1 MKLGQRTLTRLV
13 TAVLVLLIFGSG
25 PAFALD
31 PHRAVTQYVQST
43 WDSRQGLPRNY
54 VTDIVQTSDGYLWL
68 GTQAGLVRFDG
79 VRFTVYDDSN
89 TPALRTHGIRVLRA
103 DPKGALWIG
112 TDGGGVVRV
121 VDGQFTRFGEAE
133 GVPHLVIHALT
144 IDRTGRLWIGTA
156 RGGLAVFDGAR
167 FTPIKDSALGSF
179 TIRSIEEASD
189 GTLWLGTGGGGVKLY
204 AGGRVTQWSG
214 NRLLPSQVVWP
225 LQHARDGSVWI
236 GTYAGLVRWTN
247 RPAESAERGERAER
261 VETYTTG
268 RGLPSNIIS
277 SLMEDRDGNLWVG
290 TSGGLVR
297 MAAGRTDVLTE
308 RDGLA
313 SDWVLALHEDREG
326 TLWVGTQGGGLDSL
340 ADGTFTS
347 YTMRE
352 GLSANT
358 TYAIHEDRAG
368 DVWIGTES
376 GGLNRFSH
384 GTFTHYGASAGLG
397 NNVWTITS
405 DRRGTLWV
413 GTDDGLSRREGE
425 RFVTLRERDGLS
437 SDRVWALH
445 EGRDGTLWIGTFGGL
460 DALRDGRLTSIG
472 RGRGPLGSGVRAI
485 VEDDGG
491 LWIGT
496 NAGGLVRR
504 THDGQMRTFTTAD
517 GLPGDRLLSIIAGR
531 DGAIWVAC
539 RGGLARIT
547 GDRVRPL
554 ITPFTRHHGL
564 PDDTIL
570 HMAVDAL
577 GYFWM
582 TSTRGLFRVALAE
595 LDAIARG
602 ERKTMHAELFGIDDG
617 LRSEQ
622 GTGLSQRG
630 AIQTRDG
637 RLWFA
642 TLKGVATV
650 DPARVRQPSPP
661 AVAIERVTLNEHET
675 LFDNLPK
682 VSSPTVP
689 AGPRNLSIHYTSLGL
704 RDATRTTFKVKLE
717 GFDTDWVAV
726 GSRRV
731 AYYTNLPPGQYQ
743 FSVAAIVD
751 RAEGAPRVATL
762 DLVVAPFFYET
773 IPFRLFVTLCL
784 AGGALLLLRLRA
796 AKLQREAHRLEAVL
810 DERTR
815 ELRDE
820 IAVRRQAETALQLA
834 KASAEEASRA
844 KSEFLANMSHEI
856 RTPMNGV
863 LGMAEL
869 ALDTSLTAEQHE
881 YLTTLRG
888 SANALLT
895 VINDVLDFS
904 KIEAGKLALDPVE
917 FNPREVVE
925 DTARSVAILADER
938 KLELLVDIDDDMPEA
953 VIGDAGRMR
962 QVLLNLVSNAIKF
975 TVHGEVVVTA
985 RVERAD
991 STQVVLY
998 ISVIDSGIGI
1008 PADKQRV
1015 IFEPF
1020 RQADGSTTR
1029 QYGGTGLG
1037 LAICSQLV
1045 TMMGGRLWVESTVGV
1060 GSTFQFTVTLTPVP
1074 APLAMA
1080 ESVSAESGESA
1091 GAAGSVGS
1099 EGAAARAARVDL
1111 GLPSGVPVL
1120 IVDDN
1125 ATNRRL
1131 LEHILLKWRLRPVSV
1146 ESGARALD
1154 AIAARDGRDPFGVI
1168 LLDLNMPGM
1177 DGLQVVERLRRDPR
1191 YRALPVLLLTSSHR
1205 HEEDSRLAAL
1215 GIAAHLTKPIR
1226 QGDLHRALA
1235 SALASVSTSIG
1246 GNSTTIGSNA
1256 ASIGS
1261 SDAAIGSNSGGD
1273 RASTAAPASVSGAEV
1288 PHAGRRL
1295 RILLAEDDPVNQRV
1309 AVAMLRKLG
1318 HQAIVVDDGQQA
1330 LDRLGDETFDVVLM
1344 DVQMPRL
1351 DGYAA
1356 TRAIRARAAATG
1368 APRLPI
1374 VAMTAHAIKGDRERC
1389 LDADMDDYLSKPIRL
1404 AELAATLDRVLTA

>member
-1 MKLGQRTLTRLV
+1 MCPIGTVLG
-13 TAVLVLLIFGSG
+13 LLLLSSG
-25 PAFALD
+25 LAFALD
-31 PHRAVTQYVQST
+31 PYRAVTQYVQGT
-43 WDSRQGLPRNY
+43 WDSRHGLPRNY
-54 VTDIVQTSDGYLWL
+54 VTSVVQTPDGYLWL

-89 TPALRTHGIRVLRA
+89 TPALRTHSIRVLTA

-121 VDGQFTRFGEAE
+121 ADGRFTRFGEAE
-133 GVPHLVIHALT
+133 GVPHPVIHALT
-144 IDRTGRLWIGTA
+144 VDRAGRLWIGTG
-156 RGGLAVFDGAR
+156 RGGLAVFDGVR
-167 FTPIKDSALGSF
+167 FTPIRDPALGSF
-179 TIRSIEEASD
+179 TIRSIEEARD
-189 GTLWLGTGGGGVKLY
+189 GTLWLGTGGGGVKQY
-204 AGGRVTQWSG
+204 AAGRVTQWSG
-214 NRLLPSQVVWP
+214 NALLPSQVVWP

-247 RPAESAERGERAER
+247 GASGTNGGVGR

-297 MAAGRTDVLTE
+297 MTAGRTDVLTE

-326 TLWVGTQGGGLDSL
+326 TVWIGTQGGGLDSL

-347 YTMRE
+347 YTTRE

-358 TYAIHEDRAG
+358 TYPLHEDRQG

-384 GTFTHYGASAGLG
+384 GTFTHFGASEGLG
-397 NNVWTITS
+397 NNVWTITT
-405 DRRGTLWV
+405 DRHGTLWV
-413 GTDDGLSRREGE
+413 GTDDGLSRRVGDS
-425 RFVTLRERDGLS
+425 FVTLRERDGLS

-460 DALRDGRLTSIG
+460 DAMRDGRLTPINA
-472 RGRGPLGSGVRAI
+472 RGQGALGSGVRAI

-504 THDGQMRTFTTAD
+504 THDGQLRTFTTAD
-517 GLPGDRLLSIIAGR
+517 GLPGDRLLSLVAGR
-531 DGAIWVAC
+531 DGELWVAG
-539 RGGLARIT
+539 RGGLARVA
-547 GDRVRPL
+547 GDHL
-554 ITPFTRHHGL
+554 TLTPFTRRHGL

-570 HMAVDAL
+570 HMALDGRGHL
-577 GYFWM
+577 WM
-582 TSTRGLFRVALAE
+582 TSTRGLFRVPLAE

-602 ERKTMHAELFGIDDG
+602 ERKTMQAEQFGIDDG

-650 DPARVRQPSPP
+650 DPARVRRPSAPP
-661 AVAIERVTLNEHET
+661 VTIERVTLNERDT
-675 LFDNLPK
+675 LFANLP
-682 VSSPTVP
+682 SASMPIVP

-704 RDATRTTFKVKLE
+704 RDAARTTFKVKLE
-717 GFDTDWVAV
+717 GFDQDWVTV

-743 FSVAAIVD
+743 FSVAAMVD
-751 RAEGAPRVATL
+751 RAEGTPRIATL
-762 DLVVAPFFYET
+762 NFEVAPFFYET
-773 IPFRLFVTLCL
+773 IPFRLFVTLLL
-784 AGGALLLLRLRA
+784 AGAALLMLRLRA
-796 AKLQREAHRLEAVL
+796 TKLQREARRLEAVL
-810 DERTR
+810 DARTR

-820 IAVRRQAETALQLA
+820 IAVRRQAEVALQLA
-834 KASAEEASRA
+834 KASAEDASRA

-869 ALDTSLTAEQHE
+869 ALDTSLTAEQRE

-904 KIEAGKLALDPVE
+904 KIEAGKLTLDPVE
-917 FNPREVVE
+917 FNPREVIEEAV
-925 DTARSVAILADER
+925 RSVAILADER
-938 KLELLVDIDDDMPEA
+938 KLELLVDVADDMPEA

-975 TVHGEVVVTA
+975 TVQGEVVVTA
-985 RVERAD
+985 TLAGEPSDAK
-991 STQVVLY
+991 QVVLY
-998 ISVIDSGIGI
+998 ISVADSGIGI
-1008 PADKQRV
+1008 PEDKQRV

-1029 QYGGTGLG
+1029 RYGGTGLG

-1045 TMMGGRLWVESTVGV
+1045 AMMGGRLWLDSTVGV
-1060 GSTFQFTVTLTPVP
+1060 GSTFHFTVTLTPVA
-1074 APLAMA
+1074 APLA
-1080 ESVSAESGESA
+1080 ESESE
-1091 GAAGSVGS
+1091 
-1099 EGAAARAARVDL
+1099 AAARAARGDL
-1111 GLPSGVPVL
+1111 ELTPGVPVL

-1131 LEHILLKWRLRPVSV
+1131 LEHILRKWRLTPVSV
-1146 ESGARALD
+1146 ESGPQALD
-1154 AIAARDGRDPFGVI
+1154 TIAARDGRDPFRVV

-1191 YRALPVLLLTSSHR
+1191 YRALPVLLLTSSQR
-1205 HEEDSRLAAL
+1205 HEEDGRLARL
-1215 GIAAHLTKPIR
+1215 GIAAHLAKPIR
-1226 QGDLHRALA
+1226 QGDLHQALVCALSSAAMPVSKAA
-1235 SALASVSTSIG
+1235 SAPLVAVAATNG
-1246 GNSTTIGSNA
+1246 G
-1256 ASIGS
+1256 
-1261 SDAAIGSNSGGD
+1261 
-1273 RASTAAPASVSGAEV
+1273 AAPDASRA
-1288 PHAGRRL
+1288 PRRL

-1318 HQAIVVDDGQQA
+1318 HHTIVVDDGQQA
-1330 LDRLGDETFDVVLM
+1330 LDRLEAETFDVVLM

-1356 TRAIRARAAATG
+1356 TQAIRARAAATG

-1404 AELAATLDRVLTA
+1404 AELEATLDRVFTS

>member
-1 MKLGQRTLTRLV
+1 MR
-13 TAVLVLLIFGSG
+13 
-25 PAFALD
+25 
-31 PHRAVTQYVQST
+31 
-43 WDSRQGLPRNY
+43 
-54 VTDIVQTSDGYLWL
+54 
-68 GTQAGLVRFDG
+68 
-79 VRFTVYDDSN
+79 
-89 TPALRTHGIRVLRA
+89 
-103 DPKGALWIG
+103 
-112 TDGGGVVRV
+112 
-121 VDGQFTRFGEAE
+121 E
-133 GVPHLVIHALT
+133 
-144 IDRTGRLWIGTA
+144 
-156 RGGLAVFDGAR
+156 
-167 FTPIKDSALGSF
+167 
-179 TIRSIEEASD
+179 
-189 GTLWLGTGGGGVKLY
+189 
-204 AGGRVTQWSG
+204 
-214 NRLLPSQVVWP
+214 
-225 LQHARDGSVWI
+225 
-236 GTYAGLVRWTN
+236 
-247 RPAESAERGERAER
+247 
-261 VETYTTG
+261 
-268 RGLPSNIIS
+268 GLPSNIIS

-297 MAAGRTDVLTE
+297 MHSGRTDVLTE

-326 TLWVGTQGGGLDSL
+326 TVWVGTQGGGLDSL

-347 YTMRE
+347 YTTRE

-358 TYAIHEDRAG
+358 TYPLHEDSHG

-397 NNVWTITS
+397 NNVWTVTT
-405 DRRGTLWV
+405 DRHGTLWV
-413 GTDDGLSRREGE
+413 GTDDGLSRLASDRPGE

-445 EGRDGTLWIGTFGGL
+445 EGRDGTLWVGTFGGL
-460 DALRDGRLTSIG
+460 DALRDGRLTPIAT
-472 RGRGPLGSGVRAI
+472 RGHGALGSGVRAI

-504 THDGQMRTFTTAD
+504 THDGQMRTFTIAD
-517 GLPGDRLLSIIAGR
+517 GLPGDRLLSITAGH
-531 DGAIWVAC
+531 DGAMWIAC
-539 RGGLARIT
+539 RGGLARVA
-547 GDRVRPL
+547 GDR
-554 ITPFTRHHGL
+554 ITPFTRRQGL

-570 HMAVDAL
+570 HTAFDGN
-577 GYFWM
+577 GYLWM
-582 TSTRGLFRVALAE
+582 TTTRGLFRVPVAE
-595 LDAIARG
+595 LDAIVRR
-602 ERKTMHAELFGIDDG
+602 ERQTMHAEMFGIDDG
-617 LRSEQ
+617 VRSEQ

-650 DPARVRQPSPP
+650 DPTRVRQPLAPP
-661 AVAIERVTLNEHET
+661 VTIERITLNEHDI

-682 VSSPTVP
+682 ISTPTVP

-704 RDATRTTFKVKLE
+704 REAAHTTFKVKL
-717 GFDTDWVAV
+717 GNFDQDWVAV

-751 RAEGAPRVATL
+751 RAEGTPHVATL
-762 DLVVAPFFYET
+762 AFEVAPFFYET
-773 IPFRLFVTLCL
+773 IPFRLLVTFLL
-784 AGGALLLLRLRA
+784 AGSALLLLRLRA
-796 AKLQREAHRLEAVL
+796 AKLQREAHRLETVL
-810 DERTR
+810 DARTR

-820 IAVRRQAETALQLA
+820 ITVRRQAEAALHLA
-834 KASAEEASRA
+834 KVHAEDASRA

-856 RTPMNGV
+856 RTPMNGI
-863 LGMAEL
+863 LGMSEL
-869 ALDTSLTAEQHE
+869 ALDTSLTAEQRD

-904 KIEAGKLALDPVE
+904 KIEAGKLTLDPVE

-925 DTARSVAILADER
+925 ETVRSVATLADER
-938 KLELLVDIDDDMPEA
+938 KLELLVDISDDMPDA

-975 TVHGEVVVTA
+975 TVQGEVVVTA
-985 RVERAD
+985 RLEAFNPQ
-991 STQVVLY
+991 QVVLY
-998 ISVIDSGIGI
+998 MSVADSGIGI
-1008 PADKQRV
+1008 PEDKQRM

-1029 QYGGTGLG
+1029 RYGGTGLG

-1045 TMMGGRLWVESTVGV
+1045 TMMGGRLWVDSTFGV
-1060 GSTFQFTVTLTPVP
+1060 GSTFHFTVALTPVA
-1074 APLAMA
+1074 APMT
-1080 ESVSAESGESA
+1080 E
-1091 GAAGSVGS
+1091 
-1099 EGAAARAARVDL
+1099 AAARTAHDDL
-1111 GLPSGVPVL
+1111 DLPPGVPVL
-1120 IVDDN
+1120 VVDDN

-1131 LEHILLKWRLRPVSV
+1131 LEHILRKWRLTPVCV
-1146 ESGARALD
+1146 ESGPRALSE
-1154 AIAARDGRDPFGVI
+1154 IAARNGHDRHEGHDGHDPFRVV

-1177 DGLQVVERLRRDPR
+1177 DGLQVVEQLRRDPR
-1191 YRALPVLLLTSSHR
+1191 HHELPVLLLTSSQR
-1205 HEEDSRLAAL
+1205 HEEDVRMARL
-1215 GIAAHLTKPIR
+1215 GIAAHLAKPIR
-1226 QGDLHRALA
+1226 QSDLHQALVHALA
-1235 SALASVSTSIG
+1235 SASAARAAP
-1246 GNSTTIGSNA
+1246 NA
-1256 ASIGS
+1256 AY
-1261 SDAAIGSNSGGD
+1261 A
-1273 RASTAAPASVSGAEV
+1273 
-1288 PHAGRRL
+1288 PHAATINGAAANATRARRPL

-1309 AVAMLRKLG
+1309 AVAMLKKLG
-1318 HQAIVVDDGQQA
+1318 HDTIVVDDGQQA
-1330 LDRLGDETFDVVLM
+1330 LDRLEAETFDVVLM

-1356 TRAIRARAAATG
+1356 TRAIRARAATTG

-1404 AELAATLDRVLTA
+1404 AELAATLDRVSSS

>member
-1 MKLGQRTLTRLV
+1 MTPGQRTLARV
-13 TAVLVLLIFGSG
+13 SLVLSLLLPSSQS
-25 PAFALD
+25 AFALD
-31 PHRAVTQYVQST
+31 PYRAVTQYVQNT

-54 VTDIVQTSDGYLWL
+54 VTSVVQTSDGYLWL

-89 TPALRTHGIRVLRA
+89 TPALRTHSIRALTA

-121 VDGQFTRFGEAE
+121 ADGQFTRFGEAE
-133 GVPHLVIHALT
+133 GVPHQVIHALT
-144 IDRTGRLWIGTA
+144 IDRAGRLWIGTG
-156 RGGLAVFDGAR
+156 RGGLAVFDGGK
-167 FTPIKDSALGSF
+167 FTPIKDPALGSF
-179 TIRSIEEASD
+179 TIRSIEEARD

-204 AGGRVTQWSG
+204 ASGHVTQWSG
-214 NRLLPSQVVWP
+214 NALLPSQVVWP

-236 GTYAGLVRWTN
+236 GTYAGLVRWTAGGDGEQGEPGQ
-247 RPAESAERGERAER
+247 PAGGR

-297 MAAGRTDVLTE
+297 MKSGRTDVLTE

-326 TLWVGTQGGGLDSL
+326 TVWVGTQGGGLDSL

-347 YTMRE
+347 YTTRE

-358 TYAIHEDRAG
+358 TYPLHEDAQG

-376 GGLNRFSH
+376 GGLNRYSH
-384 GTFTHYGASAGLG
+384 GTFTHFGAAEGVG
-397 NNVWTITS
+397 NNVWTIAT
-405 DRRGTLWV
+405 DRSGTLWV
-413 GTDDGLSRREGE
+413 GTDDGLSRRAGD

-460 DALRDGRLTSIG
+460 DAMRDGKLAPAAP
-472 RGRGPLGSGVRAI
+472 RGGALGTGVRAI
-485 VEDDGG
+485 VEDDGGG

-496 NAGGLVRR
+496 NAGGLVHR
-504 THDGQMRTFTTAD
+504 TLDGQLRTFTTAD
-517 GLPGDRLLSIIAGR
+517 GLPGDRLLSITAGR
-531 DGAIWVAC
+531 DGEIWVAC
-539 RGGLARIT
+539 RGGLAR
-547 GDRVRPL
+547 VANNS
-554 ITPFTRHHGL
+554 ITPFTRRHGL

-570 HMAVDAL
+570 HTVPDGR
-577 GYFWM
+577 GYLWM
-582 TSTRGLFRVALAE
+582 TSTRGLFRVPLAE

-602 ERKTMHAELFGIDDG
+602 GHQPMHAEMFGIDDG

-650 DPARVRQPSPP
+650 DPARVRQPSVPP
-661 AVAIERVTLNEHET
+661 VTIERITLNEHET
-675 LFDNLPK
+675 LFANLPK
-682 VSSPTVP
+682 VSTTTVP

-717 GFDTDWVAV
+717 GFDQDWVTV

-731 AYYTNLPPGQYQ
+731 AYYTNLPPAQYQ
-743 FSVAAIVD
+743 FSVAAMVD
-751 RAEGAPRVATL
+751 RAEGEPHVATVNF
-762 DLVVAPFFYET
+762 VVAPFFYET
-773 IPFRLFVTLCL
+773 VPFRLLVTLFL
-784 AGGALLLLRLRA
+784 AGGALLMLRLRA
-796 AKLQREAHRLEAVL
+796 TKHQREARRLEVVL
-810 DERTR
+810 DARTR
-815 ELRDE
+815 ELREE
-820 IAVRRQAETALQLA
+820 ITVRTQAEAALQLA
-834 KASAEEASRA
+834 KASAEDASRA

-869 ALDTSLTAEQHE
+869 ALDTSLTAEQRE

-904 KIEAGKLALDPVE
+904 KIEAGKLTLDPVE

-925 DTARSVAILADER
+925 ETVRSVAILADEH
-938 KLELLVDIDDDMPEA
+938 KLELLVDISDDMPDA

-975 TVHGEVVVTA
+975 TVQGEVVVTA
-985 RVERAD
+985 KLAD
-991 STQVVLY
+991 SQPSDSTASASTPSTPNQIVLY
-998 ISVIDSGIGI
+998 MSVADSGIGI
-1008 PADKQRV
+1008 AEDKQRV

-1029 QYGGTGLG
+1029 RYGGTGLG

-1045 TMMGGRLWVESTVGV
+1045 AMMGGRLWVESSVGV
-1060 GSTFQFTVTLTPVP
+1060 GSTFHFTVTFASVAAP
-1074 APLAMA
+1074 AA
-1080 ESVSAESGESA
+1080 ES
-1091 GAAGSVGS
+1091 
-1099 EGAAARAARVDL
+1099 AARARRDEPEL
-1111 GLPSGVPVL
+1111 LTPGVPVL

-1131 LEHILLKWRLRPVSV
+1131 LEHILRKWRLTPVSV
-1146 ESGARALD
+1146 ESGPQALE
-1154 AIAARDGRDPFGVI
+1154 AIAERNGRDPFRVV

-1177 DGLQVVERLRRDPR
+1177 DGVQVVEALRRDPR
-1191 YRALPVLLLTSSHR
+1191 YRALPVLLLTSSQR
-1205 HEEDSRLAAL
+1205 HEEDSRLASLA
-1215 GIAAHLTKPIR
+1215 ISAHLAKPIR
-1226 QGDLHRALA
+1226 QADLHQALACALA
-1235 SALASVSTSIG
+1235 SAPILRASGVSHSSVTAR
-1246 GNSTTIGSNA
+1246 NSA
-1256 ASIGS
+1256 ATNGAAP
-1261 SDAAIGSNSGGD
+1261 SDAG
-1273 RASTAAPASVSGAEV
+1273 V
-1288 PHAGRRL
+1288 RRPL

-1318 HQAIVVDDGQQA
+1318 HEAIVVDDGQEA
-1330 LDRLGDETFDVVLM
+1330 LDRLEADTFDVVLM

-1356 TRAIRARAAATG
+1356 TQAIRARAAATG

-1404 AELAATLDRVLTA
+1404 AELAATLDRVFTN

>member
-1 MKLGQRTLTRLV
+1 MELGQRTLARVSL
-13 TAVLVLLIFGSG
+13 VLVLLLAGSG

-31 PHRAVTQYVQST
+31 PYRAVTQYVQST

-54 VTDIVQTSDGYLWL
+54 VTGVVQTPDGYLWL

-89 TPALRTHGIRVLRA
+89 TPALRTHSIRVLRA
-103 DPKGALWIG
+103 DPKGVLWIG

-121 VDGQFTRFGEAE
+121 ADGQFTRFGEAE
-133 GVPHLVIHALT
+133 GVPHLVVHALT
-144 IDRTGRLWIGTA
+144 VDRGGRLWIGTG
-156 RGGLAVFDGAR
+156 RGGLAVFDGAK
-167 FTPIKDSALGSF
+167 FTPIADPALGSF
-179 TIRSIEEASD
+179 TIRSIEEARD

-204 AGGRVTQWSG
+204 AAGRVTQWSG
-214 NRLLPSQVVWP
+214 NALLPSQVVWP

-247 RPAESAERGERAER
+247 ANAGR
-261 VETYTTG
+261 VDTHTMLG
-268 RGLPSNIIS
+268 GLPSNIIS

-297 MAAGRTDVLTE
+297 MTSAPGRAGRIDVLSE

-326 TLWVGTQGGGLDSL
+326 TVWIGTQGGGLDSL
-340 ADGTFTS
+340 ADGTFTT
-347 YTMRE
+347 YTTRE

-358 TYAIHEDRAG
+358 TYPLHEDRHG

-376 GGLNRFSH
+376 GGLNRFSR
-384 GTFTHYGASAGLG
+384 GTFTHFGASAGLG
-397 NNVWTITS
+397 NNVWTVTT
-405 DRRGTLWV
+405 DKHDTLWV
-413 GTDDGLSRREGE
+413 GTDDGLSRRVGD

-460 DALRDGRLTSIG
+460 DALRDGRFTPIG
-472 RGRGPLGSGVRAI
+472 ERGRGALGSGVRAI

-517 GLPGDRLLSIIAGR
+517 GLPGDRLLSIVAGR
-531 DGAIWVAC
+531 AGELWVAC
-539 RGGLARIT
+539 RGGLARVA
-547 GDRVRPL
+547 GER
-554 ITPFTRHHGL
+554 ITPITRHHGL
-564 PDDTIL
+564 PDDTIF
-570 HMAVDAL
+570 HMMPDGR
-577 GYFWM
+577 GYLWM
-582 TSTRGLFRVALAE
+582 TTTRGLFRIPFAE
-595 LDAIARG
+595 LDAITRG
-602 ERKTMHAELFGIDDG
+602 ERQTLHAEMFGIDDG
-617 LRSEQ
+617 VRSEQ

-642 TLKGVATV
+642 TIKGVATV
-650 DPARVRQPSPP
+650 DPAHVRRPSPP
-661 AVAIERVTLNEHET
+661 PVAIDNVTLNERDT
-675 LFDNLPK
+675 LFAILPR
-682 VSSPTVP
+682 VSTPTVP
-689 AGPRNLSIHYTSLGL
+689 VGPRNLSIHYTSLGL
-704 RDATRTTFKVKLE
+704 RDAMRTTFKVKLE
-717 GFDTDWVAV
+717 GFDHDWVTV

-731 AYYTNLPPGQYQ
+731 AYYTNLPQGQYR

-751 RAEGAPRVATL
+751 RAEGAPRIAAL
-762 DLVVAPFFYET
+762 DFTVAPFLYET
-773 IPFRLFVTLCL
+773 VPFQLFVALCGL
-784 AGGALLLLRLRA
+784 SGALLLLRLRA
-796 AKLQREAHRLEAVL
+796 TKHKREARQLEAVL
-810 DERTR
+810 DSRTR

-820 IAVRRQAETALQLA
+820 IAVRRQTEAALQLA
-834 KASAEEASRA
+834 KATAEEASRA

-863 LGMAEL
+863 IGMAEL
-869 ALDTSLTAEQHE
+869 ALDTPLTAQQRD
-881 YLTTLRG
+881 YLTTLQG

-904 KIEAGKLALDPVE
+904 KIEAGRLALDPVE
-917 FNPREVVE
+917 FNPRETIEEAV
-925 DTARSVAILADER
+925 RSLAILADER
-938 KLELLVDIDDDMPEA
+938 KLELLVDIADDMPEA

-975 TVHGEVVVTA
+975 TVQGEVVVTA
-985 RVERAD
+985 TLLDASAVDAKPSDVKPPDARPPD
-991 STQVVLY
+991 PKHVVLY
-998 ISVIDSGIGI
+998 ISVADSGIGI
-1008 PADKQRV
+1008 PEDKQRV

-1029 QYGGTGLG
+1029 RYGGTGLG

-1045 TMMGGRLWVESTVGV
+1045 TMMGGRLWVHSTVGV
-1060 GSTFQFTVTLTPVP
+1060 GSTFHFTVTLMP
-1074 APLAMA
+1074 ASAA
-1080 ESVSAESGESA
+1080 AAIAESGSE
-1091 GAAGSVGS
+1091 VGS
-1099 EGAAARAARVDL
+1099 GARAETDAAARVSQADL
-1111 GLPSGVPVL
+1111 ELTPGAPVL

-1131 LEHILLKWRLRPVSV
+1131 LEHILRKWRLVPVVV
-1146 ESGARALD
+1146 ESGREALE
-1154 AIAARDGRDPFGVI
+1154 AIAARDGHDPFCVV
-1168 LLDLNMPGM
+1168 LLDVNMPEM
-1177 DGLQVVERLRRDPR
+1177 DGLQVVEQLRRNPR
-1191 YRALPVLLLTSSHR
+1191 YHAHRALPVLLLTSSPR
-1205 HEEDSRLAAL
+1205 PEEDSRLAML
-1215 GIAAHLTKPIR
+1215 GIAAHLAKPIR
-1226 QGDLHRALA
+1226 QSDLRQALA
-1235 SALASVSTSIG
+1235 SALASSARPAVSSP
-1246 GNSTTIGSNA
+1246 SSMPSA
-1256 ASIGS
+1256 AAVGASH
-1261 SDAAIGSNSGGD
+1261 AAHGASAQ
-1273 RASTAAPASVSGAEV
+1273 RA
-1288 PHAGRRL
+1288 L

-1318 HQAIVVDDGQQA
+1318 HHAIVVDDGQQA
-1330 LDRLGDETFDVVLM
+1330 LDRLETETFDLVLM

-1356 TRAIRARAAATG
+1356 TQAIRARAAATG
-1368 APRLPI
+1368 AQRLPI

-1404 AELAATLDRVLTA
+1404 AELAAALDRVLVLTN